1 MSSTTPEET
10 DPASWTVETGPSGR
24 SLMSSIGRV
33 AGASTVALLFC
44 ELVSLAQTVALARL
58 LTPAEIG
65 MFVAGTVLT
74 TFFGTFVEG
83 GLRSG
88 LIQRD
93 TDVADAA
100 ETVFRVT
107 LLAGIV
113 MSIGA
118 LAAAPVI
125 GAIFDSTTAGLVAAA
140 TSGVLLVYSV
150 ANVPEAMLQREFS
163 VKRRLIVGPAVAV
176 SYATVA
182 VSTAALGWGVW
193 SMVAGTYVSY
203 ITLVVSVWTITSW
216 RPGRGRASFALWRE
230 LARYGAPLVLGMIG
244 SRVQAATEAVVVGR
258 GLSASDLGFFRYGQ
272 RIARIPAMAII
283 EIGSVALFPAFSRIA
298 KDPDRLVSAY
308 LRALQWA
315 TIGAAACSGLMIAAG
330 TPAVVVVLG
339 EPWRG
344 AGPVVVALAGLSL
357 GKAFICVSEEIIKGC
372 GRTGL
377 LNWYTLTEV
386 GVGLAL
392 LLVFVGFFGLVGAAL
407 SVSITAI
414 VVGIV
419 VMALA
424 RRCIP
429 VSLSQLAGAIL
440 PPLPA
445 AAVATVVLWLF
456 EHHLAH
462 SDTHPTL
469 AAVALLALDALVF
482 AAAYLLA
489 LGVFAR
495 SATTDLV
502 GTVRRL
508 VATAVRTRRDIRV
521 DS

>member
-10 DPASWTVETGPSGR
+10 DPAGRPVETGPSGR

-65 MFVAGTVLT
+65 IFVAGTVLT

-203 ITLVVSVWTITSW
+203 ITLVISVWAITSW
-216 RPGRGRASFALWRE
+216 RPGRGRASFVLWRE

-386 GVGLAL
+386 GVGLVL
-392 LLVFVGFFGLVGAAL
+392 LLVFVGLFGLVGAAL

-424 RRCIP
+424 KRCIP
-429 VSLSQLAGAIL
+429 VALSQLAGAIL

-445 AAVATVVLWLF
+445 AAIATVVLWLF

-469 AAVALLALDALVF
+469 VAVALLALDALVF

-508 VATAVRTRRDIRV
+508 VATAVRTRRDTRV